1 MVPGLNGAGKDL
13 TFQWDNVE
21 FSPVKEGDSPSLQL
35 PILFNEGGFC
45 LPISPF
51 SGGSFG
57 LVNNPDTV
65 GHPGRVVPE
74 DDNSKVGK
82 TIKSDYGVTFGGI
95 TLNLEGEY
103 CIWWYINRC

>member
-21 FSPVKEGDSPSLQL
+21 FSPVQEGESPSLAF

-51 SGGSFG
+51 SGGSFS
-57 LVNNPDTV
+57 LVNNPDTA
-65 GHPGRVVPE
+65 GHPPGTE
-74 DDNSKVGK
+74 LDAL
-82 TIKSDYGVTFGGI
+82 GI
-95 TLNLEGEY
+95 QSMTTARSVRRLNL
-103 CIWWYINRC
+103 IMVLPSAALLLI